1 LLTFLVKGFMFELP
15 LPGTLIAKGRFLGH
29 NLFSTGA
36 LRGFGQEITMGGSKV
51 LWATVSV
58 LALAPGASL
67 LPSQAVAQINIP
79 GMVFGAI
86 HGGIPNNN
94 GSFGN
99 SRRGRVH
106 ESKHERH
113 SKDAKEEDEP
123 SEHSS
128 ASNSKSGPEQLSAP
142 VKSDPQPPPQP
153 QPQTAASGAAP
164 KSGGEEPSFSPSR

>member
-1 LLTFLVKGFMFELP
+1 M
-15 LPGTLIAKGRFLGH
+15 R
-29 NLFSTGA
+29 
-36 LRGFGQEITMGGSKV
+36 GSKA

-58 LALAPGASL
+58 LALTAGASL

-94 GSFGN
+94 GSYGN

-106 ESKHERH
+106 ESSKHDRH

-142 VKSDPQPPPQP
+142 VRSDPQPPPPSQP
-153 QPQTAASGAAP
+153 QPQTAASGPAP
-164 KSGGEEPSFSPSR
+164 KSSGEEPSFSPSR

>member
-1 LLTFLVKGFMFELP
+1 M
-15 LPGTLIAKGRFLGH
+15 R
-29 NLFSTGA
+29 
-36 LRGFGQEITMGGSKV
+36 GSKA

-58 LALAPGASL
+58 LALTASASL

-94 GSFGN
+94 GSYGN

-106 ESKHERH
+106 ESKHDRN
-113 SKDAKEEDEP
+113 SKDGKDEDEP
-123 SEHSS
+123 SERSS

-142 VKSDPQPPPQP
+142 VKSNPQPPPQSQP
-153 QPQTAASGAAP
+153 QPQTAASGPAP